1 MNGLILFYIIFLGL
15 YLIVGLAGY
24 LLKGLGMYCI
34 AKQQNL
40 SYAWL
45 AFIPVA
51 SNYLQGRLAGESLKI
66 GKKEWK
72 NPGLWMLLI
81 PIIFY
86 AVFFTVYIIF
96 IISIALQGAADYL
109 DKSPAAVQALISGM
123 IGFIVIIMLLAIIG
137 GTAVNL
143 ITGLVRY
150 NIHKRYQDDNKAL
163 LHMLLGMFVPLYQS
177 IYFFIL
183 RNKIPIDMQTASE
196 EEMFSE

>member
-24 LLKGLGMYCI
+24 LLKGLGMYGI

-96 IISIALQGAADYL
+96 IISIALQGSADYL